1 VFSDPN
7 ICCISELSNNSVIS
21 DCKCL
26 TDIDEVQD
34 QESNIGV
41 CLKNQAETTKSI
53 GLVSAKPETEKP
65 VSEADNIKDTDKN
78 MYLQLYLP
86 KREQLFSH

>member
-1 VFSDPN
+1 VG
-7 ICCISELSNNSVIS
+7 
-21 DCKCL
+21 CL

-41 CLKNQAETTKSI
+41 YLKNQAETTRSI
-53 GLVSAKPETEKP
+53 CLVSAKPETEKP

-78 MYLQLYLP
+78 ETLQFLTVYKIKRYPTLQLVTSGFPSAPTKMDDLVN
-86 KREQLFSH
+86 

>member
-1 VFSDPN
+1 MYHVYHDVPVSENIIVNTLSGVNVF
-7 ICCISELSNNSVIS
+7 
-21 DCKCL
+21 KCL

-53 GLVSAKPETEKP
+53 CLVSAKPE
-65 VSEADNIKDTDKN
+65 N
-78 MYLQLYLP
+78 
-86 KREQLFSH
+86 

>member
-1 VFSDPN
+1 LSDVNVF
-7 ICCISELSNNSVIS
+7 
-21 DCKCL
+21 KCL

-53 GLVSAKPETEKP
+53 GLVSAKPDTEKL
-65 VSEADNIKDTDKN
+65 VREADNIKDTNKAVPN
-78 MYLQLYLP
+78 STTCN
-86 KREQLFSH
+86 KWVSIRSN